1 MARPTK
7 HAWMADLRPGQ
18 SRTIPDT
25 PANRMAVSY
34 WKRRS
39 GLHLRTRTL
48 SNGQMLLECVEDTT
62 VTLPLAVLTPRACKV
77 LAEELHDQEEDALA
91 ELFAG
96 IYAELT
102 GEPLSLPTIAETKS
116 SQ

>member
-1 MARPTK
+1 MAKPSK
-7 HAWMADLRPGQ
+7 HAWIAELLPGQ

-34 WKRRS
+34 WKRRT
-39 GLHLRTRTL
+39 GFHLRTRTL
-48 SNGQMLLECVEDTT
+48 RDGQMLVERLEVTT
-62 VTLPLAVLTPRACKV
+62 VTLPVALLTPRACEV

-96 IYAELT
+96 IYADLT
-102 GEPLSLPTIAETKS
+102 GEQLSLSTTAGNGASP
-116 SQ
+116 

>member
-1 MARPTK
+1 MAQPTK

-39 GLHLRTRTL
+39 GLHLRTRSL
-48 SNGQMLLECVEDTT
+48 SDGQMLVECIEDTT
-62 VTLPLAVLTPRACKV
+62 VILPLAVLTPYACKV
-77 LAEELHDQEEDALA
+77 LAEEMYHQEEDALA
-91 ELFAG
+91 ELFAS

-102 GEPLSLPTIAETKS
+102 GEVLSFSTIAETKS

>member
-1 MARPTK
+1 MAKPTK
-7 HAWMADLRPGQ
+7 HAWIAELLPGQ
-18 SRTIPDT
+18 SRVIPDT

-39 GLHLRTRTL
+39 GSNIRTRTL
-48 SNGQMLLECVEDTT
+48 SDGQILVERLGET
-62 VTLPLAVLTPRACKV
+62 VTLPVAVLTPRACKV

-91 ELFAG
+91 EFFAS

-102 GEPLSLPTIAETKS
+102 GEPLPLPTTAQTEP

>member
-1 MARPTK
+1 
-7 HAWMADLRPGQ
+7 
-18 SRTIPDT
+18 
-25 PANRMAVSY
+25 
-34 WKRRS
+34 
-39 GLHLRTRTL
+39 
-48 SNGQMLLECVEDTT
+48 MLVECVEDTT
-62 VTLPLAVLTPRACKV
+62 VTLPLAVLLTPRACKV

-96 IYAELT
+96 IYAELM